1 MAELKPCPFCGSN
14 EVFVVNPKNG
24 GDFPIGLNSVAL
36 LGVKEVLCP
45 NCGTGVRFGFA
56 QKSAN
61 SLTKEEA
68 DQLARE
74 AAESWNRRA
83 DKGGAGDD

>member
-1 MAELKPCPFCGSN
+1 MLELEPCPFCGSN

-24 GDFPIGLNSVAL
+24 EYFPIGLNSVAL

-45 NCGTGVRFGFA
+45 NCETGVRFGFA

-61 SLTKEEA
+61 SLTEKEA

-74 AAESWNRRA
+74 AAEAWNRRA
-83 DKGGAGDD
+83 NDA

>member
-14 EVFVVNPKNG
+14 EVFVVNPKMG
-24 GDFPIGLNSVAL
+24 GYFPIGMNSVVL
-36 LGVKEVLCP
+36 LGVKKVLCL
-45 NCGTGVRFGFA
+45 NCGMGAEFGFA

-61 SLTKEEA
+61 SLTEEEA

-74 AAESWNRRA
+74 AAEAWNRRA
-83 DKGGAGDD
+83 DNG